1 MTTNLATLCH
11 DELTNT
17 WSAEFEGQVLVK
29 SVGGESSKN
38 YVISRIRE
46 GKCAKAIKL
55 GVTDFVN
62 APLSFA
68 PNPSPA
74 FDPSKMF
81 QPRIKPNNLLTVA
94 ERYEVLDECVDIII
108 RAMIEK
114 KEHGNRSLI
123 ITGTGSL
130 GKTFHTKEKI
140 REYGLL
146 STEEAQKLAYELT
159 PEEQEVADMILRRM
173 DECKKI
179 AEQYYKENGLP
190 PKKGKPRAE
199 EGDDEEEEEEEDE
212 LVLRFGEIDFTGL
225 HTSQDISNRTCGG
238 KFFPGLNKYQFNIKL
253 AVQNPTEYHDFTV
266 PHEVAH
272 HVQSILFP
280 KSLRVKEG
288 HGKEWCKI
296 MTAVFGIPADRYH
309 TMDTTD
315 VRNAPELEGDY
326 HYVKGYS
333 SAKGLFRTLFENRR
347 KLIVFDDCDAAWK
360 NEVSAN
366 LLKAALDSDEERWIS
381 WNVEGP
387 DNSGLPK
394 RFLFEGRVIFI
405 SNVASEEFPQPLISR
420 SLRADIELTIEETF
434 ERMRQI
440 LPSPKFAPGTP
451 MEVKQM
457 AYDFLYENREM
468 AAEISS
474 RSLLNVIQVANS
486 GSKLWKRIALSN
498 IA

>member
-1 MTTNLATLCH
+1 MSNLATLCH
-11 DELTNT
+11 DENTNT
-17 WSAEFEGQVLVK
+17 WSAEYEGQTLVK

-38 YVISRIRE
+38 YVISRIHE
-46 GKCAKAIKL
+46 GKCAKALKL
-55 GVTDFVN
+55 NVTGFVN
-62 APLSFA
+62 APMNFA
-68 PNPSPA
+68 PSPA
-74 FDPSKMF
+74 YDPAKGF
-81 QPRIKPNNLLTVA
+81 VERIKPNNLLTVA
-94 ERYEVLDECVDIII
+94 ERYELLDECVDIII
-108 RAMIEK
+108 RAMVEK
-114 KEHGNRSLI
+114 KENGNRSLI

-140 REYGLL
+140 REHGLL
-146 STEEAQKLAYELT
+146 STEEAQKIAYALT

-173 DECKKI
+173 KECKKI
-179 AEQYYKENGLP
+179 AEQYYKENP
-190 PKKGKPRAE
+190 VQKKGRAE
-199 EGDDEEEEEEEDE
+199 AEDSDDEDDEGEE
-212 LVLRFGEIDFTGL
+212 LTLRIGEVDFTGL
-225 HTSQDISNRTCGG
+225 HTSMDIDNRTCGG
-238 KFFPGLNKYQFNIKL
+238 KFFPGSNKYQFNIKL
-253 AVQNPTEYHDFTV
+253 AMQNPDEYHDIVV
-266 PHEVAH
+266 PHEMAH
-272 HVQSILFP
+272 HIQSVLYP

-296 MTAVFGIPADRYH
+296 MTVVFGIPADRYH
-309 TMDTTD
+309 SMDTTD

-333 SAKGLFRTLFENRR
+333 SAKGLFRTLFENRH

-381 WNVEGP
+381 WNVEGF

-440 LPSPKFAPGTP
+440 LPSEKFAPGTP

-457 AYDFLYENREM
+457 AYDFLYEHREM

>member
-1 MTTNLATLCH
+1 MANLATLCH
-11 DELTNT
+11 DPLTTT
-17 WSAEFEGQVLVK
+17 WSAVYEDQVLVK

-38 YVISRIRE
+38 YVISRIHE
-46 GKCAKAIKL
+46 GKCGKALKL
-55 GVTDFVN
+55 GVTGFVN

-68 PNPSPA
+68 PPSPA

-81 QPRIKPNNLLTVA
+81 QPRTKPNNLLSVE

-108 RAMIEK
+108 RAM
-114 KEHGNRSLI
+114 KENKENGNRSLI

-130 GKTFHTKEKI
+130 GKTFHTKQKI
-140 REYGLL
+140 REHGLL
-146 STEEAQKLAYELT
+146 STEEAQKIAYTLT
-159 PEEQEVADMILRRM
+159 PEEQVVADNILAAMKRW
-173 DECKKI
+173 KKV
-179 AEQYYKENGLP
+179 AEDYYKENGLP
-190 PKKGKPRAE
+190 KAKGKDA
-199 EGDDEEEEEEEDE
+199 DDEDEDEEEDE
-212 LVLRFGEIDFTGL
+212 LKLMISEVDFVGL
-225 HTSQDISNRTCGG
+225 HTSSDIDNRTCGG
-238 KFFPGLNKYQFNIKL
+238 KFFPGSCKYQFNIKL
-253 AVQNPTEYHDFTV
+253 ALENPDEYYDIVV
-266 PHEVAH
+266 PHEMAH
-272 HVQSILFP
+272 HVQSILYP
-280 KSLRVKEG
+280 KSLKVKEG

-296 MTAVFGIPADRYH
+296 MKVVFGIPDDRYH
-309 TMDTTD
+309 SMDTTD

-381 WNVEGP
+381 WNVEGN

-420 SLRADIELTIEETF
+420 SLRADIELTLEETF

-440 LPSPKFAPGTP
+440 LPSEKFAPGTP

>member
-1 MTTNLATLCH
+1 MTNLATLCH
-11 DELTNT
+11 DENTNT
-17 WSAEFEGQVLVK
+17 WSAEYEGQILVK

-38 YVISRIRE
+38 YVISRIHE

-55 GVTDFVN
+55 GVTGFVN
-62 APLSFA
+62 APLNFA
-68 PNPSPA
+68 PSPA
-74 FDPSKMF
+74 YDPAKGF
-81 QPRIKPNNLLTVA
+81 IPRVKPNNLLSVA
-94 ERYEVLDECVDIII
+94 ERYELLDECVDIII
-108 RAMIEK
+108 RAMIEN
-114 KEHGNRSLI
+114 KENGNRSLI

-146 STEEAQKLAYELT
+146 STEEAQKIAYTLT
-159 PEEQEVADMILRRM
+159 DEEQVVADMIIARM
-173 DECKKI
+173 RECKKI
-179 AEQYYKENGLP
+179 AEEYYKENP
-190 PKKGKPRAE
+190 PQKKGRSDADSE
-199 EGDDEEEEEEEDE
+199 DEDEEEEDDFE
-212 LVLRFGEIDFTGL
+212 LHFGPVDFTAL
-225 HTSQDISNRTCGG
+225 HTSTEIDNRTCGG
-238 KFFPGLNKYQFNIKL
+238 KFFPGSNKYQFNIKL
-253 AVQNPTEYHDFTV
+253 AVQNPDEYRDIVV

-272 HVQSILFP
+272 HIQSILFP
-280 KSLRVKEG
+280 KSLKVKEG

-309 TMDTTD
+309 SMDTTD

-366 LLKAALDSDEERWIS
+366 LLKAALDSDDERWIT
-381 WNVEGP
+381 WNVEGS
-387 DNSGLPK
+387 DNTGLPR

-405 SNVASEEFPQPLISR
+405 SNVASEDFPQPLISR
-420 SLRADIELTIEETF
+420 SLRCDVELTIEETF

-440 LPSPKFAPGTP
+440 LPSPKFAPGTS

-468 AAEISS
+468 AAEIST

-486 GSKLWKRIALSN
+486 GSKLWQRIALSN